1 MGLPV
6 PRRLRSLPAAVRS
19 RDHGFDALR
28 RAVRTAIIVPIVAA
42 LAVHVGGPQTPLFA
56 IFGTIA
62 LLVLVDFPGNR
73 TRRAVSF
80 AGLAVVGYVFI
91 TVGTVLATPAWV
103 GVISMLVVGV
113 VVSYLAI
120 LSSSFAAGQ
129 RAALLAF
136 VLPVAVPDV
145 GPISDRLLGW
155 TLALVFCVPAALY
168 FLPPDHHD
176 ALRRRVREVCETL
189 AEHIAMSDTDT
200 ASTAR
205 VMDAMSN
212 LRQAYLGTDS
222 RPTGLTAGSRALARV
237 VDDLEWLAAQ
247 TTHGQTRLPEEV
259 RDPASAVLRRCVEVL
274 REGRSPDDDDLYRQR
289 LVSTATDL
297 TSVLRNRFGHN
308 VEQIVAEASEPEAEA
323 TGARLLTVHTVGT
336 TVALVG
342 RTIAWSSAA
351 DARPMNAKVLG
362 RQLPPTG
369 AADLVLSELEA
380 TRKAASPVVIARSVI
395 ARNALRTGVGLA
407 AAVALIQMVPVQ
419 HGFWVVLGAMSVLRS
434 SALTT
439 GSKVVRAV
447 AGTTAGFVIG
457 GAIVVVLGTNGT
469 LLWILLPFAA
479 FGAAYIPKVF
489 SFAAGQAAFT
499 VLVITM
505 FNILKPSGWHV
516 GLIRVEDVAIGCAVA
531 VVVSFLLWPRGV
543 AATARAAIDSATGQY
558 LQYLDVVVGRLLR
571 GTERSA
577 SADVT
582 NHRNLSVI
590 AYRTAD
596 DAARQY
602 LSESGGPTDERTPML
617 RAFGQATRLRVVADS
632 IADLPLPPD
641 PDGHPRLRAVVRR
654 HTDKIRAGHATHTDV
669 GVGIAEDAVSALRA
683 DAADRPL
690 DMATARPLIGTCA
703 YLGELELM
711 YGAAEPFAES
721 PLGRPST

>member
-1 MGLPV
+1 M
-6 PRRLRSLPAAVRS
+6 RS

-28 RAVRTAIIVPIVAA
+28 RAVRTAIVVPIVAA
-42 LAVHVGGPQTPLFA
+42 IAVHVGGPQTPLFA

-73 TRRAVSF
+73 SRRAVSF
-80 AGLAVVGYVFI
+80 AGLGGVGYVFI
-91 TVGTVLATPAWV
+91 TVGTILATPAWL
-103 GVISMLVVGV
+103 GVVSMLVVGV

-155 TLALVFCVPAALY
+155 TLALLFCVPAALY
-168 FLPPDHHD
+168 LLPPDHHD
-176 ALRRRVREVCETL
+176 ALRRRARDVCDVL
-189 AEHIAMSDTDT
+189 AEHIAMRDTDA

-205 VMDAMSN
+205 VTDAMN
-212 LRQAYLGTDS
+212 DLRQTYLGTDS

-247 TTHGQTRLPEEV
+247 TTRGETRLPDDL
-259 RDPASAVLRRCVEVL
+259 RDPAVAVLRRCVDVL
-274 REGRSPDDDDLYRQR
+274 GDGKPGNDDLRRQQ
-289 LVSTATDL
+289 LATAATDL

-308 VEQIVAEASEPEAEA
+308 IEQIAAEPNESAAET
-323 TGARLLTVHTVGT
+323 TGAWLLAVHTVGT

-342 RTIAWSSAA
+342 RTIAWASAA
-351 DARPMNAKVLG
+351 DARPLIAKVLG

-369 AADLVLSELEA
+369 AADRVVPEPEA
-380 TRKAASPVVIARSVI
+380 TRKAASPVVIVRSVI

-447 AGTTAGFVIG
+447 AGTAAGFVIG
-457 GAIVVVLGTNGT
+457 GAVVVVLGTNST

-543 AATARAAIDSATGQY
+543 AAAARAAIEGATGQY
-558 LQYLDVVVGRLLR
+558 LHYLDAVVGRILR
-571 GTERSA
+571 GTDPSA
-577 SADVT
+577 NADVDK
-582 NHRNLSVI
+582 HRNSSVV

-617 RAFGQATRLRVVADS
+617 RAFAHAPRLRVVADS

-641 PDGHPRLRAVVRR
+641 PSSHPKLRAVVRR
-654 HTDKIRAGHATHTDV
+654 HTDEIRACHATHTDF
-669 GVGIAEDAVSALRA
+669 GVRIAEEAVAALRA
-683 DAADRPL
+683 DDTGDLPP

-711 YGAAEPFAES
+711 YGVAEPSAPS
-721 PLGRPST
+721 PLGRLRG